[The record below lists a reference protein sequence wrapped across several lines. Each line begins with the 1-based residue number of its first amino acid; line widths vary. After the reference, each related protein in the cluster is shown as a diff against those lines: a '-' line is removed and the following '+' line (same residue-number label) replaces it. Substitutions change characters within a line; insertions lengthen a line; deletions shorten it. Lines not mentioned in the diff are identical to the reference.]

1 MSKFPE
7 YVERVLKHEGGY
19 VNDPRDNGGE
29 TMYGITVAVARACG
43 YTGRM
48 RDMPR
53 ITAMA
58 IYKQM
63 YWTPVRGDDLPPAV
77 AWQVFDAGVNHGV
90 RRAAKWLQ
98 QVVHVAQ
105 DGQIGPV
112 TLAAVKRMS
121 DARLT
126 LEYNA
131 IRLQFYTD
139 LADWNAF
146 GKGWSRRV
154 ATNLKQA
161 AGDL

>member
-19 VNDPRDNGGE
+19 VNNPRDPGGE
-29 TMYGITVAVARACG
+29 TNYGITVAVARAHG

-48 RDMPR
+48 RDLPR
-53 ITAMA
+53 ITAIN
-58 IYKQM
+58 IYRKD
-63 YWTPVRGDDLPPAV
+63 YWLAVRGDDLPPAV
-77 AWQVFDAGVNHGV
+77 AWQVFDSAVNHGV
-90 RRAAKWLQ
+90 GRACRWLQ
-98 QVVHVAQ
+98 QVVNVAQ
-105 DGQIGPV
+105 DGQIGPK
-112 TLAAVKRMS
+112 TLAAVNRMS

-139 LADWNAF
+139 LGTFKDF
-146 GKGWSRRV
+146 GKGWSRRI
-154 ATNLKQA
+154 AGNLKLA